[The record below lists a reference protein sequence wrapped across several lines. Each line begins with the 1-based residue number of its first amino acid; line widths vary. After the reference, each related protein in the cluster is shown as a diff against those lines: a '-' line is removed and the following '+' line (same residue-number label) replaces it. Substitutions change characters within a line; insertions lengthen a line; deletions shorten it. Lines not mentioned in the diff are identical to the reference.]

1 MVTHSIMSSYAL
13 ETFSNSRILGD
24 LSTKLFKRKLDF
36 NLAVFKRWQFS
47 VVLHALSKNAV
58 FCEGFKYTG
67 KQICIDMLLTHSSRL
82 I

>member
-1 MVTHSIMSSYAL
+1 MSSYAL
-13 ETFSNSRILGD
+13 ETNSNSRILGD

-36 NLAVFKRWQFS
+36 NSVVFTRWQFS

-58 FCEGFKYTG
+58 FYEGFKYTG
-67 KQICIDMLLTHSSRL
+67 KHICIDMPLSHSSRL